1 VVFNGVYNEP
11 FRFRMRY
18 TLLILTLVS
27 LLTTT
32 HDRDGQAELTVD
44 APRSLEAAA
53 ERVRNVDQA
62 AFSRSLALAGLPMPR
77 PIVITLVARDDPR
90 AASTPSWVV
99 GLANGTSDIR
109 IFPDR
114 IGAYPHDSLETVV
127 RHEIV
132 HLALNTRAGGRP
144 LPRWFHEGVAV
155 TIESGWGARDE
166 MRLLLAALDPPSLA
180 DITRLFASDAYAD
193 TTQAY
198 LLSAALANDVRE
210 RHGMDVPGRIAGQ
223 IASGMPFDAGFRA
236 VTGGTVED
244 AAAHAWRG
252 YRQVSRW
259 VPVATSPSTVWTL
272 ILVLSGLAFVVRLR
286 RRGQLR
292 RQWDEEQRDDPDDP
306 PLS

>member
-1 VVFNGVYNEP
+1 
-11 FRFRMRY
+11 MRY
-18 TLLILTLVS
+18 VVLGLTLVS
-27 LLTTT
+27 LVMTA
-32 HDRDGQAELTVD
+32 HNRAGQAELTVD
-44 APRSLEAAA
+44 APASLEAAA
-53 ERVRNVDQA
+53 ARVRNVDLT

-90 AASTPSWVV
+90 ATSTPSWVV
-99 GLANGTSDIR
+99 GLAAGTSDIR

-114 IGAYPHDSLETVV
+114 TGAYPNDSLETVV

-180 DITRLFASDAYAD
+180 DISRLFASDAYAD

-198 LLSAALANDVRE
+198 LLSAALADDVRE
-210 RHGMDVPGRIAGQ
+210 RHGSDVPGRIAEQ
-223 IASGMPFDAGFRA
+223 VASGLPFDAAFGA
-236 VTGGTVED
+236 VTGETVED
-244 AAAHAWRG
+244 AAARAWRG

-259 VPVATSPSTVWTL
+259 VPVATSSSTVWTL

-286 RRGQLR
+286 RRRYLR
-292 RQWDEEQRDDPDDP
+292 RQWDEEERGDPDDHLLP
-306 PLS
+306 

>member
-1 VVFNGVYNEP
+1 
-11 FRFRMRY
+11 MRY
-18 TLLILTLVS
+18 AVLALALVS

-32 HDRDGQAELTVD
+32 RDRAGQAELTVD

-53 ERVRNVDQA
+53 ERVRNVDLP

-77 PIVITLVARDDPR
+77 AIVIALVARDDPR

-99 GLANGTSDIR
+99 GLAAGTTDIR

-114 IGAYPHDSLETVV
+114 TGAYPNDSLETVV

-155 TIESGWGARDE
+155 AIESGWGARDE

-180 DITRLFASDAYAD
+180 DINRLFASDAHAD

-198 LLSAALANDVRE
+198 LLSAALADDVRE
-210 RHGMDVPGRIAGQ
+210 RHGGDVPGRIAGQ
-223 IASGMPFDAGFRA
+223 VASGLTFDAAFRA
-236 VTGGTVED
+236 ETGETVED

-259 VPVATSPSTVWTL
+259 VPVATSPSTVWTV

-286 RRGQLR
+286 RRRDLR
-292 RQWDEEQRDDPDDP
+292 RRWDEEEPDEPD
-306 PLS
+306 S

>member
-1 VVFNGVYNEP
+1 
-11 FRFRMRY
+11 MRY
-18 TLLILTLVS
+18 AVLAIMLVS
-27 LLTTT
+27 LVTTT
-32 HDRDGQAELTVD
+32 RDRAGQTELTVD
-44 APRSLEAAA
+44 APASLEAAA
-53 ERVRNVDQA
+53 ERVRNVDLA

-90 AASTPSWVV
+90 ATSTPSWVV
-99 GLANGTSDIR
+99 GLAAGTSDIR

-114 IGAYPHDSLETVV
+114 TGAYPHDSLETVV

-132 HLALNTRAGGRP
+132 HLALSTRAGGRP

-180 DITRLFASDAYAD
+180 DISRLFASDAYAD

-198 LLSAALANDVRE
+198 LLSAALIDDVRE
-210 RHGMDVPGRIAGQ
+210 RHGGDVPGRIAEQ
-223 IASGMPFDAGFRA
+223 VASGLPFDAAFRV
-236 VTGGTVED
+236 VTGETVED
-244 AAAHAWRG
+244 AAARAWRG

-272 ILVLSGLAFVVRLR
+272 ILVLSGLAFAVRLR
-286 RRGQLR
+286 RRRDLR
-292 RQWDEEQRDDPDDP
+292 RQWDEEQRDDPDDRLLP
-306 PLS
+306 